1 MQVCHKHMCLHE
13 YLHIHMNTCVFV
25 CTLTWYR
32 FFFVC
37 LFFAFSF
44 SLSFVFFHTM
54 RHLSL
59 RIGLVTIWRP
69 GITPVT
75 FDCAL
80 ICCSQYT
87 FCPLSFEGHRCL
99 SYAFACFCSWRACA
113 ERRHTP
119 IPSFAITNK
128 QHKTSQKPN
137 K

>member
-1 MQVCHKHMCLHE
+1 MSETHVFAWVFTHTHE
-13 YLHIHMNTCVFV
+13 YVRFCMHSHLIP
-25 CTLTWYR
+25 
-32 FFFVC
+32 FFFLFC
-37 LFFAFSF
+37 FLFFAFYF